1 MEKGFVWLRM
11 RFMTEI
17 SLKMNKKTM
26 KYEQKMNKKLLIF
39 HKSIK
44 FIQK

>member
-1 MEKGFVWLRM
+1 
-11 RFMTEI
+11 MTGIET
-17 SLKMNKKTM
+17 KMNKKTM
-26 KYEQKMNKKLLIF
+26 KCEQKMNKKLLIF